1 MTFTTIIGYLASALV
16 FATFWMKAPVRL
28 RQVGIASNVVFFSY
42 GILSGAYPVAILHA
56 LLFPL
61 NVIRLIELERL
72 TARIKAALASD
83 LSPEWL
89 RPFTLRRDFTRG
101 EFLFRKG
108 DLGSEAYFIVRG
120 RVQLP
125 EIELTLEPGAFLG
138 EMALFTPGKHRS
150 LTALCVT
157 DVETLAV
164 SNESL
169 SDLYYRNPDF
179 AVYLLRLITS
189 RLVSD
194 LAIWEQRWLT
204 RE

>member
-1 MTFTTIIGYLASALV
+1 MTFTTTIGYLASALV

-28 RQVGIASNVVFFSY
+28 RQVGIASNIVFFSY
-42 GILSGAYPVAILHA
+42 GILAGAYPIAILHA

-61 NVIRLIELERL
+61 NIIRLIELQRL
-72 TARIKAALASD
+72 TAKIKVALSSD

-89 RPFTLRRDFTRG
+89 RPFTTRRDFSSG
-101 EFLFRKG
+101 ECLFRKG
-108 DLGSEAYFIVRG
+108 DVGSEAYFVVRG

-125 EIELTLEPGAFLG
+125 EVDLTLEPGAFLG

-150 LTALCVT
+150 LTARCLT
-157 DVETLAV
+157 DVQTLVV

-169 SDLYYRNPDF
+169 SKLYYQNPDF

-194 LAIWEQRWLT
+194 INIWERRWLA